1 MLDIAKLQVIFD
13 ICNYFMYINDK
24 RTDIDDEWLVY

>member
-13 ICNYFMYINDK
+13 ICKYFMYKNDK
-24 RTDIDDEWLVY
+24 RTDIDD